1 MARDNIDVYSACI
14 NATEY
19 FMRFLTAERI
29 SNILHIALVA
39 MIGFASLRVLA
50 HIAERLV

>member
-14 NATEY
+14 QPTE
-19 FMRFLTAERI
+19 FSMHIFTPERI
-29 SNILHIALVA
+29 SNILHIAIVA

>member
-1 MARDNIDVYSACI
+1 
-14 NATEY
+14 
-19 FMRFLTAERI
+19 MRILSPERI